1 MQAAG
6 IRGEVRALVDGATGT
21 LVISNPARY
30 NAMTKAMWE
39 AFAAGIAALDADPAV
54 RVIVVRG
61 EGETAFISG
70 ADISQFDEQRRSE
83 QDQADYDATAAMA
96 YGAPSRAGKPVIA
109 AIRGICM
116 GGGLGLAA
124 ACDFRVCS
132 SDARFRMPAARLGL
146 AYSVEGVERFV
157 GLIGPQNVLD
167 VFMTARVFGA
177 AEALRM
183 GFVTA
188 VESPDRIDEKV
199 SEIASIIGQNA
210 PLTLRAVKVA
220 VHAAQQRDEA
230 AIQAARQ
237 AVQACARSDDY
248 HEGRRAFLEKRPPRF
263 TGL

>member
-1 MQAAG
+1 
-6 IRGEVRALVDGATGT
+6 
-21 LVISNPARY
+21 
-30 NAMTKAMWE
+30 
-39 AFAAGIAALDADPAV
+39 
-54 RVIVVRG
+54 
-61 EGETAFISG
+61 
-70 ADISQFDEQRRSE
+70 
-83 QDQADYDATAAMA
+83 DYDATAAMA

-210 PLTLRAVKVA
+210 PLTLRGGRVA
-220 VHAAQQRDEA
+220 VHAAQPRDEA

-237 AVQACARSDDY
+237 AVQACARSEDY